1 MIEDLRLSFGKI
13 LDFLQLTTCSLL
25 FFGIVKLFSSVG
37 KIAWLKLISQQQAR
51 NMNGP
56 QGLQVDS
63 PDLLDILI
71 LNMKYVTLFWNHAK
85 YRDISH
91 LSATSDFILEH
102 LAWYLCWSSR
112 YRSSTVLM
120 AAHTKC
126 HYQAC
131 GCSWIHFPSARGF
144 CILSRWRACPVQR
157 TFVDSKRYNLLV
169 FVGKT
174 GSPCNTFSIFQLH
187 CDGSLRFLNPKG
199 WSFRHSDPSSRG
211 NFW

>member
-1 MIEDLRLSFGKI
+1 MAPLRMVEKHSDWGSYAVFWENSGL
-13 LDFLQLTTCSLL
+13 LATHHLLTAI
-25 FFGIVKLFSSVG
+25 FGIVKLFSSVG
-37 KIAWLKLISQQQAR
+37 KIAWRKLINQQQAR

-71 LNMKYVTLFWNHAK
+71 LNMKYVALFWNHAK

-91 LSATSDFILEH
+91 LSATSDFNLEH

-157 TFVDSKRYNLLV
+157 TFVDSKRDN
-169 FVGKT
+169 
-174 GSPCNTFSIFQLH
+174 
-187 CDGSLRFLNPKG
+187 LRFLLVKLQSLQHLLYLPVALR
-199 WSFRHSDPSSRG
+199 WQSSLLES
-211 NFW
+211 

>member
-126 HYQAC
+126 HYTRRVAVLGSTSHLQEA
-131 GCSWIHFPSARGF
+131 SASCQGEGH
-144 CILSRWRACPVQR
+144 VQY
-157 TFVDSKRYNLLV
+157 SELL
-169 FVGKT
+169 
-174 GSPCNTFSIFQLH
+174 
-187 CDGSLRFLNPKG
+187 
-199 WSFRHSDPSSRG
+199 
-211 NFW
+211 